1 MAEWTISEA
10 GLGDA
15 GEIAALYA
23 HHVLNGSASWEVIPP
38 ATEEIAGRMAKVL
51 GAGWP
56 WLVARAADGSLA
68 GYAYASQF
76 NPRSG
81 YIATCEDSIY
91 LRPDMQGRG
100 LGKRLLGEL
109 IARCEAL
116 GFRQMIAVLSG
127 SEPASRALHA
137 SAGFVEVG
145 RMPAVGR
152 KFGQWLDLIYMQ
164 RALGPGDREAP
175 TREPA

>member
-1 MAEWTISEA
+1 MAEWTISVA
-10 GLGDA
+10 GLDDA
-15 GEIAALYA
+15 EEVAALYA
-23 HHVLNGSASWEVIPP
+23 PHVLHGSASWEVIPP
-38 ATEEIAGRMAKVL
+38 SAEEIAGRMAKVL

-76 NPRSG
+76 NPRAG

-91 LRPDMQGRG
+91 LRRDMQGRG
-100 LGKRLLGEL
+100 LGKQLLGEL

-116 GFRQMIAVLSG
+116 GFRQMIAGMSG

>member
-15 GEIAALYA
+15 AEVAALYA
-23 HHVLNGSASWEVIPP
+23 HHVLHGSASWEVIPP
-38 ATEEIAGRMAKVL
+38 SAEEIAERMAKVL

-56 WLVARAADGSLA
+56 WLIARAADGSMA

-76 NPRSG
+76 NPRAG

-91 LRPDMQGRG
+91 LRHDLLGRG
-100 LGKRLLGEL
+100 LGKRLLDEL
-109 IARCEAL
+109 IVRCEAL
-116 GFRQMIAVLSG
+116 GFRQMIAGLSG

-137 SAGFVEVG
+137 SAGFEEVG

-152 KFGQWLDLIYMQ
+152 KFGHWLDLIYMQ
-164 RALGPGDREAP
+164 RALGPGDRESP